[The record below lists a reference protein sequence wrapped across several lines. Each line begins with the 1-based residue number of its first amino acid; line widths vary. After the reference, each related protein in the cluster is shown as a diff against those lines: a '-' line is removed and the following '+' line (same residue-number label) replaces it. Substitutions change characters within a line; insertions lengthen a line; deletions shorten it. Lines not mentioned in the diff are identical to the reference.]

1 VRYVVIIPARF
12 KSTRLNGKPLKDIN
26 GIPMIV
32 RTFNQCCKAVD
43 RNLIYVSTD
52 DSRIEKVCKE
62 NNIKVI
68 MTKKKCLT
76 GTDRVYLASKKINA
90 DVYINLQGD
99 EPLFNPKDIKKI
111 IKYSKKYQNEIITG
125 FTKIKSYESFKSPH
139 VPKVVFSE
147 DKYLLYA
154 SRSPIPTNK
163 SGKFKFGY
171 RQVCIYAFPKKY
183 LKKFYSTKKSKLEF
197 EEDIEYLRFLEKGI
211 NLKCI
216 ELSDKS
222 VAVDTNEGL
231 QKVRKIVQR
240 LEKNKSNINSF

>member
-1 VRYVVIIPARF
+1 MKYIVIIPARYQ
-12 KSTRLNGKPLKDIN
+12 SRRLVGKALKIIN

-43 RNLIYVSTD
+43 RDLIYVSTD
-52 DSRIEKVCKE
+52 DSRIERVCKE

-68 MTKKKCLT
+68 MIKKKCLT

-99 EPLFNPKDIKKI
+99 EPLFNPKDIKKV
-111 IKYSKKYQNEIITG
+111 IKYSQKYRNEIITG
-125 FTKIKSYESFKSPH
+125 YTKIKSYEMFKSLH

-154 SRSPIPTNK
+154 SRSPIPANK
-163 SGKFKFGY
+163 RSRFNFAF
-171 RQVCIYAFPKKY
+171 RQVCIYAFPKKQ
-183 LKKFYSTKKSKLEF
+183 LKKFYSTKKSELEY
-197 EEDIEYLRFLEKGI
+197 EEDIEYLRFLEKGVDV
-211 NLKCI
+211 KCI

-222 VAVDTNEGL
+222 VAVDTNKDL
-231 QKVRKIVQR
+231 TKVRKIIQH
-240 LEKNKSNINSF
+240 LEKKKK

>member
-1 VRYVVIIPARF
+1 MKYIVIIPARF
-12 KSTRLNGKPLKDIN
+12 KSSRLNGKPLKNIN

-43 RNLIYVSTD
+43 RDLIYVSTD
-52 DSRIEKVCKE
+52 DSRIERVCKK

-68 MTKKKCLT
+68 MIKKNCLT

-111 IKYSKKYQNEIITG
+111 IEYSKKYRNEIITG
-125 FTKIKSYESFKSPH
+125 YTSIKSREMFKSLH

-154 SRSPIPTNK
+154 SRSPIPLNK
-163 SGKFKFGY
+163 KNKFNFAY
-171 RQVCIYAFPKKY
+171 RQVCIYAFPKKQ
-183 LKKFYSTKKSKLEF
+183 LKKFYSLKKSKLEF
-197 EEDIEYLRFLEKGI
+197 EEDIEYLRFLEKGVDI
-211 NLKCI
+211 KCVK
-216 ELSDKS
+216 LSDKS
-222 VAVDTNEGL
+222 VAVDTNEDL
-231 QKVRKIVQR
+231 KKVRKIILR
-240 LEKNKSNINSF
+240 LEKK

>member
-1 VRYVVIIPARF
+1 MKYVVIIPARY
-12 KSTRLNGKPLKDIN
+12 KSRRLNGKPLKNIN
-26 GIPMIV
+26 GVPMIV

-43 RNLIYVSTD
+43 RDLIYVSTD
-52 DSRIEKVCKE
+52 DARIEKVCKK

-68 MTKKKCLT
+68 MIKQNCLT

-99 EPLFNPKDIKKI
+99 EPLFNPIDIKKI
-111 IKYSKKYQNEIITG
+111 IKYSKKYRNEIITG
-125 FTKIKSYESFKSPH
+125 YTKIKSHKMFKSLH
-139 VPKVVFSE
+139 IPKVVFSE

-154 SRSPIPTNK
+154 SRSPIPANK
-163 SGKFKFGY
+163 RSKFNFAY
-171 RQVCIYAFPKKY
+171 RQVCIYAFPKKQ

-211 NLKCI
+211 DVKCI

-222 VAVDTNEGL
+222 IAVDTIDDL
-231 QKVRKIVQR
+231 KKVRKVIEG
-240 LEKNKSNINSF
+240 LEKKHQK

>member
-1 VRYVVIIPARF
+1 MRYVVIIPARF

-111 IKYSKKYQNEIITG
+111 IKY
-125 FTKIKSYESFKSPH
+125 
-139 VPKVVFSE
+139 
-147 DKYLLYA
+147 
-154 SRSPIPTNK
+154 
-163 SGKFKFGY
+163 
-171 RQVCIYAFPKKY
+171 
-183 LKKFYSTKKSKLEF
+183 
-197 EEDIEYLRFLEKGI
+197 
-211 NLKCI
+211 
-216 ELSDKS
+216 
-222 VAVDTNEGL
+222 
-231 QKVRKIVQR
+231 
-240 LEKNKSNINSF
+240 